1 MDDKTA
7 TEVAYKNGYRDAI
20 KKFAEYLKKH
30 SFECDCNVFLF
41 DAINVDDLDE
51 LVEDFLNGR

>member
-1 MDDKTA
+1 MDNNTA

-30 SFECDCNVFLF
+30 SFECDCNVSLF
-41 DAINVDDLDE
+41 DAIDVDDLDE
-51 LVEDFLNGR
+51 LAEEFLSL